1 MQAVLPYDGFTGDLS
16 VALFI
21 VFIAFIWGGSMGV
34 TLLMTKSRLAP
45 GDASL
50 GDQLLVRFVALIAVS
65 IAMLTLG
72 LVSGRTIAAD
82 DTTRLVPYLWG
93 AAVLP
98 LFIPSL
104 KSTGISLLSSEKL
117 IYTSV
122 LLSAAGGFILAMA
135 TLVSLIMNNREFV

>member
-1 MQAVLPYDGFTGDLS
+1 M
-16 VALFI
+16 ALFI

-34 TLLMTKSRLAP
+34 TLLMAKSRLAP

-50 GDQLLVRFVALIAVS
+50 ADQLIVRFVAFVAVS

-82 DTTRLVPYLWG
+82 DTTALVPYLWL
-93 AAVLP
+93 AAVVP
-98 LFIPSL
+98 LVIPSL
-104 KSTGISLLSSEKL
+104 KKRLPSEKL

-135 TLVSLIMNNREFV
+135 TLLSLFLSSPDLV